1 MKLLQPNIPN
11 SFVNSTINNKTFLIY
26 WWVIAFATYCCSLWH
41 QSSFGKYTQKNIWH
55 NPSDL
60 KRPWWQWFGNAW
72 SKNKPTHGKPW
83 WMLEYPEPVAGK
95 RLPRTPSPL
104 IGIQDVTTHQ
114 SFNGDWD
121 MLLSD
126 EILTLH
132 LADDLFTTR
141 EVYVI
146 GKEGTLEVIMGR
158 DSDFAMLKPMC

>member
-1 MKLLQPNIPN
+1 
-11 SFVNSTINNKTFLIY
+11 
-26 WWVIAFATYCCSLWH
+26 
-41 QSSFGKYTQKNIWH
+41 
-55 NPSDL
+55 
-60 KRPWWQWFGNAW
+60 
-72 SKNKPTHGKPW
+72 
-83 WMLEYPEPVAGK
+83 
-95 RLPRTPSPL
+95 
-104 IGIQDVTTHQ
+104 
-114 SFNGDWD
+114 